1 MAQVVQTLEQQM
13 YLSRLIGYDYTI
25 QYHLGKLNL
34 VADALSKIPK
44 TPPGTLLML
53 FMLYFTFL
61 LELKCE
67 LSVHPE
73 FIAFQQDIQTNP
85 AAYLDCIITEDLI
98 LQKGHIWLPNGFNFI
113 NSLLE
118 EFHTTPTG
126 GNMGIKITLA
136 RLGEI
141 FTWQN
146 IREDVRLFIATC
158 TYYQHTKYEASKPI
172 GLLCPWHV
180 P

>member
-1 MAQVVQTLEQQM
+1 M
-13 YLSRLIGYDYTI
+13 
-25 QYHLGKLNL
+25 
-34 VADALSKIPK
+34 
-44 TPPGTLLML
+44 
-53 FMLYFTFL
+53 
-61 LELKCE
+61 
-67 LSVHPE
+67 SVHPK

-85 AAYLDCIITEDLI
+85 AAHPDCIISKDLI

-126 GNMGIKITLA
+126 GNMGIKISLA

-141 FTWQN
+141 FTWQS

-180 P
+180 PSIPWEDLSLDFIMCLPTYRGHTAILVVVD